1 MTLPAIITPPN
12 SPAQKRAIALWGTV
26 CVLIAVLLSVGATLW
41 LLHRQPAI
49 VTFDMKQ
56 TMEAFYESAAKQSL
70 PPERSKLLAERF
82 IGALQTS
89 ITQYQQRNNVI
100 ILVSPAVVGG
110 AKDVTRELQ
119 RDIAARMQRGN
130 TVSVDKDNQP

>member
-1 MTLPAIITPPN
+1 MTLPAIITTPN
-12 SPAQKRAIALWGTV
+12 SPVQKRVIALWAGG

-41 LLHRQPAI
+41 LLHRLPTL

-56 TMEAFYESAAKQSL
+56 TMEAFYESASKQSL

-82 IGALQTS
+82 TGALQTS
-89 ITQYQQRNNVI
+89 ITQYQQHNNVI

>member
-12 SPAQKRAIALWGTV
+12 SPAQKRAIVLWGTV

-41 LLHRQPAI
+41 LLQRQPAI

-56 TMEAFYESAAKQSL
+56 TMEAFYESASKQSL
-70 PPERSKLLAERF
+70 PLERSKLLAERF
-82 IGALQTS
+82 TGALQTS
-89 ITQYQQRNNVI
+89 IAQYQQRNNVI

>member
-1 MTLPAIITPPN
+1 MTLPAIITSPY
-12 SPAQKRAIALWGTV
+12 SPAQKRAIALWGAV
-26 CVLIAVLLSVGATLW
+26 CVLTAVLLSVGATLW
-41 LLHRQPAI
+41 LLHRQPTL

-70 PPERSKLLAERF
+70 PPARSKLLAERF
-82 IGALQTS
+82 TGALQTS

-130 TVSVDKDNQP
+130 TVSVDKESQP

>member
-1 MTLPAIITPPN
+1 MTLPAIITTPN
-12 SPAQKRAIALWGTV
+12 SPAEKRAIALWGAV

-41 LLHRQPAI
+41 LLHRQPTL

-82 IGALQTS
+82 TGALQTS
-89 ITQYQQRNNVI
+89 IAQYQQRNNVI

-110 AKDVTRELQ
+110 ARDVTRELQ